1 MGNIL
6 MKNINFIFTHQF
18 NNYFLP
24 NGLNDKLVE
33 NYNEQANL
41 HQMQMD
47 AYIKSGYGDPTG
59 IRALSKKYNKKFYLH
74 YTRDLYVNVLDNLNK
89 INDFK
94 YEFEYNTNA
103 YQINLKNIDDVNEE
117 EDNYYIINLF
127 GAEDFLFSNVQPY
140 IENET
145 EIFDL
150 IDYFN
155 FDEKVISLL
164 AKNKLKLVIMTLH
177 EGGVK
182 YEGFLNR
189 IYKNIEK
196 YSINPKNIFYINADA
211 YITQTVDAYC
221 KTNNITNSINVY
233 NTTYL
238 IHHSAKAFMDNDTDL
253 YEKQNYL
260 ISNNDYKD
268 KNFVCLNRTADKSH
282 KLWLLSELYKNDIL
296 KDTLYSIIDNKKD
309 EFTWNH
315 NRWVKPEIFRD
326 QLPYL
331 NKIKEMGSIT
341 VKKEMDSEKFN
352 SDNFQNPFNNQNSF
366 LYGDSYISLVN
377 ESSFNAAQ
385 ISEKIT
391 KSLFYF
397 HPFIVI
403 SGPGYLKRLREM
415 GFETFSQWWDES
427 YDDEIDD
434 YKRMQKISNLIKEL
448 NDKEKLH
455 KIFLESKQ
463 VVLNNSLRFR
473 KLKPAE
479 HIKELFNWI
488 FTC

>member
-33 NYNEQANL
+33 NYSEQANL

-103 YQINLKNIDDVNEE
+103 YQINLKNIDDIIED

-127 GAEDFLFSNVQPY
+127 GNEDFLFSNIQPY
-140 IENET
+140 VENNKEV
-145 EIFDL
+145 FDL

-196 YSINPKNIFYINADA
+196 YNINPKHIFYINADA
-211 YITQTVDAYC
+211 NITQAVEKYNTEHNLLN
-221 KTNNITNSINVY
+221 TINVF

-253 YEKQNYL
+253 FEKQKYL
-260 ISNNDYKD
+260 IANNDYKS

-282 KLWLLSELYKNDIL
+282 KLWLLSELYKNDVL
-296 KDTLYSIIDNKKD
+296 KDTLYSIINNKTDNFQLD
-309 EFTWNH
+309 H
-315 NRWVKPEIFRD
+315 NRWVTPDVFNN

-331 NKIKEMGSIT
+331 NKIKEMGSVVIQ
-341 VKKEMDSEKFN
+341 KEIDATNYNEEHFK
-352 SDNFQNPFNNQNSF
+352 DPFHNQNSF
-366 LYGDSYISLVN
+366 LYNDTYISLVN
-377 ESSFNAAQ
+377 ESSFSSAQ

-391 KSLFYF
+391 KSLLYF

-415 GFETFSQWWDES
+415 GFQTFSQWWDES

-434 YKRMQKISNLIKEL
+434 YKRMQKISNLITEL
-448 NDKEKLH
+448 NDKERLH
-455 KIFLESKQ
+455 KIFLESKE